1 MQGNLGGRQVDLS
14 LMYMYAAVKLKEKN
28 NVCKYP
34 YVREKELEPRNELW
48 YSFFRVFF
56 FFFWIGGGVARR
68 VHGTEILV
76 ESSFCGQISNGLK
89 H

>member
-56 FFFWIGGGVARR
+56 FFFFELGVGWLGGCM
-68 VHGTEILV
+68 EQK
-76 ESSFCGQISNGLK
+76 F
-89 H
+89 